1 MLLDYQGWG
10 GECSG
15 KAQPGTIAL
24 RDYVRNQLDPWGT
37 ITGGIY
43 GIYNCRPPSLH
54 GEGRA
59 LDTGFAFEHDAP
71 NPSGMAH
78 VRWLMRH
85 GEKLGIQEIIWDRVR
100 YTNDNDPY
108 GELYT
113 GRSPHYDHTHTSQ
126 RWWFAKNL
134 TLEKILE
141 VCGTDPVKPLRVI
154 SPDDIVYK
162 NREESAAVKRV
173 QDALNYVMRTKIAE
187 DGYFWDESRNLYLKW
202 EQKVFG
208 GGDGKPGR
216 TGLRMLAR
224 KSGSFRS
231 V

>member
-1 MLLDYQGWG
+1 MLLNYQGWG

-37 ITGGIY
+37 ITGGAY

-71 NPSGMAH
+71 NPGGMAL
-78 VRWLMRH
+78 VRFLLRH
-85 GEKLGIQEIIWDRVR
+85 GEALGIQEIIWDRVR
-100 YTNDNDPY
+100 ITDDNDPH
-108 GELYT
+108 GELYK
-113 GRSPHYDHTHTSQ
+113 GDSPHYDHVHTSQ

-134 TLEKILE
+134 TLDKIVA
-141 VCGTDPVKPLRVI
+141 VCGADPVKPLRVI
-154 SPDDIVYK
+154 KPEDIVFS
-162 NREESAAVKRV
+162 NDPSTAVKRV
-173 QDALNYVMRTKIAE
+173 QDALNWVMRTNLEE
-187 DGYFWDESRNLYLKW
+187 DGFWGNNTRAVYSDYERKY
-202 EQKVFG
+202 FG
-208 GGDGKPGR
+208 GTDGKPGR
-216 TGLRMLAR
+216 LSLRMLAR
-224 KSGSFRS
+224 KSGSFRC